1 MKIFQKKED
10 TDFLGLLVQA
20 TKNVVEASK
29 YFREAMNG
37 NDKPASYLAKM
48 EEMESKGDGITHH
61 IFTGL
66 NQVFITPLDREDIM
80 ALAVKVDDVL
90 DGIEATLARFEYL
103 NVDFTDKYMQD
114 FAEVLVSSCE
124 HMHESFQLLAKKKYA
139 EIREHT
145 VQINK
150 LENEG
155 DGLMR
160 KGIREIFTHPKDPYH
175 DFKLKEIYERL
186 EETTDCCEDV
196 ADILE
201 SVVLRYG

>member
-1 MKIFQKKED
+1 MKMFQKKED
-10 TDFLGLLVQA
+10 ADFLRLLTLA

-29 YFREAMNG
+29 QFREAVSG
-37 NDKPASYLAKM
+37 QDKPASHLAKL
-48 EEMESKGDGITHH
+48 EELENTGDGITHQ

-66 NQVFITPLDREDIM
+66 NQVFLTPLDREDIM

-90 DGIEATLARFEYL
+90 DGIEATLARFDYL
-103 NVDFTDKYMQD
+103 HVEFTDKYMQD
-114 FAEVLVSSCE
+114 FADVLVASCE
-124 HMHESFQLLAKKKYA
+124 HMHEAFQLLAKKKYA
-139 EIREHT
+139 EIRKHT
-145 VQINK
+145 VEINR

-155 DGLMR
+155 DRLMR

-186 EETTDCCEDV
+186 EETTDSCEDV

-201 SVVLRYG
+201 SVVLQYG